1 VGRTSVELDA
11 RLAANRTRETNIGDF
26 IADAFRNVTGADVA
40 LINGGSIRA
49 DSLISPG
56 QLTTREILQI
66 LPFKNRVVKVQVNGD
81 TLRQALEHGVARS
94 AEDAEPG
101 RFPQISGIRFTFD
114 ASRKPGSRITAVTV
128 NGKPLLE
135 KKLYTLATTTFV
147 ALDGGDDYKMFK
159 GAPLLLAPEQ
169 GQIDSE
175 ILRKAITSVRSI
187 APQTDGRIKRLDQ
200 NRSQIVDCE

>member
-1 VGRTSVELDA
+1 M
-11 RLAANRTRETNIGDF
+11 
-26 IADAFRNVTGADVA
+26 A

-159 GAPLLLAPEQ
+159 GAPLLLAPER

-175 ILRKAITSVRSI
+175 ILRKAIASVRSI